1 MDILTVIQS
10 AYPKLSNKEQQI
22 ADYILNQ
29 KSTIKNMNISVL
41 AQKADVSNGMI
52 TRFCKK
58 IGCKNFA
65 DLKIQLSSL
74 KTLETNEMHNTIS
87 AFTEVHDYYKKGID
101 QTNRLLSSDHILK
114 VSSMLRE
121 AQKIYI
127 YGVGSS
133 GLTAT
138 EFQLRLS
145 RMGFCVQSITDSHLM
160 LINSSIISKS
170 DLVIAISISGQT
182 SNIVKAVKV
191 AKKKQ
196 CKIISFTSFAE
207 SVLAKNSDYCI
218 NVSNTLFI
226 DKERFIN
233 SQFSVMYAIDIL
245 CSMLLKDKTLK
256 NKMQI
261 TVNTIIKNSHI
272 KA

>member
-22 ADYILNQ
+22 ANYILNQ

-58 IGCKNFA
+58 VGCKNFA

-74 KTLETNEMHNTIS
+74 KAPKTSEMHNTIS

-101 QTNRLLSSDHILK
+101 QTNQLLSRDQILK

-160 LINSSIISKS
+160 LINSSIISKN

-191 AKKKQ
+191 AKKKH

-207 SVLAKNSDYCI
+207 SALAKNSDYCI

-245 CSMLLKDKTLK
+245 CSMLLKDKNLK

-261 TVNTIIKNSHI
+261 TVNTIIRNSHI